1 MQKVLNRSN
10 EIPNQHSQAGH
21 EVHELCHAIEQLF
34 TQHCGAIARQL
45 IPEARKSWVL
55 QYQPRLG
62 TLKKYIDMLADLI
75 PERKLRKSFKSAAG
89 RRLISRS

>member
-1 MQKVLNRSN
+1 MQKLLYRSH
-10 EIPNQHSQAGH
+10 ESQYQHSLAGR

-55 QYQPRLG
+55 RYQPRLG

-75 PERKLRKSFKSAAG
+75 PERKLRKSFKSEAG
-89 RRLISRS
+89 RRLISRN

>member
-1 MQKVLNRSN
+1 MQKALQRTHDLNN
-10 EIPNQHSQAGH
+10 ESGLTGR

-45 IPEARKSWVL
+45 IPEARKSWVTR
-55 QYQPRLG
+55 YQPRLG

-75 PERKLRKSFKSAAG
+75 PERKLRKSFKTQAG
-89 RRLISRS
+89 RKLISRN